1 MSHTEEP
8 WEHEQFAKQ
17 KILASTISVNKAPYP
32 NLARSSIFDNLS
44 RVNVSL
50 IKENTRFLAEALA
63 NYIFKLEGNN
73 ITIFQ
78 NSLTVDE
85 LVFILLLS
93 PPFLFQLFSSS
104 PLFLYLS
111 PSPSPSSFPPFFSTL
126 PFAFPSLYF
135 PCYLP
140 FSSFYSSFL
149 LFSALFCSI
158 NT

>member
-111 PSPSPSSFPPFFSTL
+111 PSPSSFPPFFSTP
-126 PFAFPSLYF
+126 PFAFPPLYF
-135 PCYLP
+135 PLLPSLPFILP
-140 FSSFYSSFL
+140 FSCSL
-149 LFSALFCSI
+149 LFCSK